1 MSALSPT
8 APGTLSPT
16 ASRVLPFAAFVLLMA
31 LGSAWDT
38 LASALPALASVDQG
52 WLYPVR
58 TTVAALLL
66 AWLWRSYVEL
76 RPATAAPAGEWGL
89 AVLLGAAVF
98 VLWITVGPLLR
109 MSSDAAPATAP
120 ALWTEGGAAAAAWLA
135 FRLAGTALVVPL
147 IEELF
152 WRSFLMRR
160 VDRDDFL
167 NLAPAKASLM
177 AVLVS
182 SAVFA
187 LEHRELAAG
196 FLAGLAYAWI
206 YRRRG
211 DLRMAV
217 LAHAVTNAMLAAY
230 VLATGRWD
238 FW

>member
-1 MSALSPT
+1 MAALTPT
-8 APGTLSPT
+8 APSTLSPA
-16 ASRVLPFAAFVLLMA
+16 ASRILPFAAFVLLMA
-31 LGSAWDT
+31 LGSVWDW
-38 LASALPALASVDQG
+38 LVSAVPALASVDRS
-52 WLYPVR
+52 WLYAVR

-76 RPATAAPAGEWGL
+76 RPTAAAPVGEWAL

-98 VLWITVGPLLR
+98 IAWITIGPLLR
-109 MSSDAAPATAP
+109 MSSDAPATPP
-120 ALWTEGGAAAAAWLA
+120 AVWTEGGTAAAVWLA

-160 VDRDDFL
+160 VDREDFL
-167 NLAPAKASLM
+167 ALAPAQASLM

-217 LAHAVTNAMLAAY
+217 LAHAVTNAMLAAH